1 MDAICEIVRCFEDG
15 NIIHVEG
22 TIDPIRDIE
31 IINLELSIADLE
43 IVTNRIG
50 KIQKKAEASKDK
62 DELLELEAL
71 KKAKDNLEKNVPLRL
86 VDFTKEEK
94 KL

>member
-1 MDAICEIVRCFEDG
+1 MRHKERDWGTNFLSYIREVDAICEIVRCFEDG

-50 KIQKKAEASKDK
+50 KIQ
-62 DELLELEAL
+62 
-71 KKAKDNLEKNVPLRL
+71 EKG
-86 VDFTKEEK
+86 
-94 KL
+94 